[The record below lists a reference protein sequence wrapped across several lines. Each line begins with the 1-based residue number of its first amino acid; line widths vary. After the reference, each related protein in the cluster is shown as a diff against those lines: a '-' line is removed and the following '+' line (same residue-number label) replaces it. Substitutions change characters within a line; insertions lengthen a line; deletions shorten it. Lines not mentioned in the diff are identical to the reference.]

1 MNSKFFYFFL
11 AFSSIFLIFINTVSP
26 DFLWAKIIF
35 FFIIFCTLISFFYI
49 FSQKH
54 SLNLSLSI
62 YLFLLI
68 LLLFFH
74 QFNLLNFIILSVLL
88 ITVIFFAF
96 SNNKNY
102 TA

>member
-1 MNSKFFYFFL
+1 
-11 AFSSIFLIFINTVSP
+11 
-26 DFLWAKIIF
+26 
-35 FFIIFCTLISFFYI
+35 
-49 FSQKH
+49 
-54 SLNLSLSI
+54 
-62 YLFLLI
+62 LLI